1 MLALLPLAL
10 GLVIADAHIVTLDE
24 KQPVAR
30 HAAIVDGRFAY
41 VGDDLAAARR
51 AAGKGARELEV
62 LGTTVVPG
70 FDDAHVHFGL
80 SVTLGAEDALDLGHG
95 PADRASFVRDIKA
108 AAAAPVLP
116 DHHDWI
122 FVTTRALPDG
132 VRTGRDLPTI
142 ARPLFVV
149 TEHGA
154 LLNAPALAR
163 LHLSASDAPDG
174 LVRGRLIPAALD
186 RAVKSLPRPVLHSA
200 AKHFLR
206 TCAQLGITSVQLMDE
221 LPELFE
227 SLLRAHELTARVRMM
242 VFGYRFET
250 ELYVPHFVSSNDD
263 WVKVDALKF
272 FDDDWA
278 RFPRAELRRVYAE
291 AQGTGRPIV
300 MHVLSRGA
308 LRSLLDQL
316 DALER
321 ILPGGAEHFRIDH
334 ADEVPPD
341 LAERIAKMNIVVCS
355 NPSMLPEWQSERAFP
370 MRTLLDAGVTTCIG
384 TDFVGKHVPER
395 SLAPLHSL
403 MLAVTHGG
411 YGTQQRI
418 TTEEALRAYTI
429 GSARAEGRSD
439 LGVIRVGALG
449 DLTGLS
455 ADPFRVAAEEID
467 KITVRYTIVGGTVVY
482 ENRPPPLMR
491 AR

>member
-10 GLVIADAHIVTLDE
+10 GLVIADAHIVTLDD
-24 KQPVAR
+24 KQPLAH
-30 HAAIVDGRFAY
+30 HAAIVDGKFAY

-51 AAGKGARELEV
+51 AAGKGARELDV

-70 FDDAHVHFGL
+70 FNDAHVHFGL
-80 SVTLGAEDALDLGHG
+80 SITLGAEDALDLGPG
-95 PADRASFVRDIKA
+95 APDRATFVRDIEDA
-108 AAAAPVLP
+108 AATPVLP

-122 FVTTRALPDG
+122 FVTTRTLPEG
-132 VRTGRDLPTI
+132 VRTGHDLPVI

-154 LLNAPALAR
+154 LLNALALAR

-186 RAVKSLPRPVLHSA
+186 RAVKSLPNPVLHAA
-200 AKHFLR
+200 AKRFLR
-206 TCAQLGITSVQLMDE
+206 TCAQLGLTSVQLMDE

-227 SLLRAHELTARVRMM
+227 GLLRAHELTVRVRMM

-250 ELYVPHFVSSNDD
+250 ELYIPHFVSSDDD
-263 WVKVDALKF
+263 WVKVDALKY

-278 RFPRAELRRVYAE
+278 RLPRAELRRIYAE
-291 AQGTGRPIV
+291 VQGTGRPVVI
-300 MHVLSRGA
+300 HVLSRGA

-321 ILPGGAEHFRIDH
+321 ILPGGAEHFRFDH
-334 ADEVPPD
+334 ADEVPPE
-341 LAERIAKMNIVVCS
+341 LAARIAKLKIVVCP
-355 NPSMLPEWQSERAFP
+355 NPSLLPEWQSERAFP

-384 TDFVGKHVPER
+384 TDFVGKHVPAR
-395 SLAPLHSL
+395 PLSPL
-403 MLAVTHGG
+403 RGIMLAVTHGG

-418 TTEEALRAYTI
+418 TPEEALRAYTI
-429 GSARAEGRSD
+429 GSARAEGRRD

-455 ADPFRVAAEEID
+455 ADPTRVATEDID
-467 KITVRYTIVGGTVVY
+467 KITVRYTIVGGRVVY

>member
-24 KQPVAR
+24 QQPIAH
-30 HAAIVDGRFAY
+30 HAAIVDGRFVY

-51 AAGKGARELEV
+51 AAGKGARELDV

-70 FDDAHVHFGL
+70 FNDAHVHFGL
-80 SVTLGAEDALDLGHG
+80 SITLGADDALDMGNG
-95 PADRASFVRDIKA
+95 PADRATFAHDITVA
-108 AAAAPVLP
+108 AARPVLP

-122 FVTTRALPDG
+122 FVTTRALPAG
-132 VRTGRDLPTI
+132 VRTGRDLPPI
-142 ARPLFVV
+142 SRPLFVV

-154 LLNAPALAR
+154 LLNALALAR
-163 LHLSASDAPDG
+163 LKLSPTDAPDG

-186 RAVKSLPRPVLHSA
+186 RAVKSLPQPMLLSA
-200 AKHFLR
+200 AKRFLR
-206 TCAQLGITSVQLMDE
+206 RCAELGITSVQLMDE
-221 LPELFE
+221 LPELFAA
-227 SLLRAHELTARVRMM
+227 LLHDRELTARVRMM

-250 ELYVPHFVSSNDD
+250 ELYVPHFVSADDD
-263 WVKVDALKF
+263 WLKVDALKF

-278 RFPRAELRRVYAE
+278 RFPRGELRRVYVE

-316 DALER
+316 DAMER
-321 ILPGGAEHFRIDH
+321 ILPGGAERFRIDH
-334 ADEVPPD
+334 ADEVPPE
-341 LAERIAKMNIVVCS
+341 LAARLARMKIVVCS
-355 NPSMLPEWQSERAFP
+355 NPAMLPEWQSERAFP
-370 MRTLLDAGVTTCIG
+370 MRTLIDAGVTTCIG
-384 TDFVGKHVPER
+384 TDFVGKHTPER
-395 SLAPLHSL
+395 SFAPLTSL
-403 MLAVTHGG
+403 ELAVTHGG
-411 YGTQQRI
+411 YGTAQRI
-418 TTEEALRAYTI
+418 TPEEALRAYTV
-429 GSARAEGRSD
+429 GSARAEGRTD

-455 ADPFRVAAEEID
+455 ADPTRVPADDID
-467 KITVRYTIVGGTVVY
+467 KITIRYTIVGGRVVY
-482 ENRPPPLMR
+482 ENRPPPLLR